1 MLHTKDSYEDDR
13 DVEEPFLSDQSE
25 KLTSKSSQKKF
36 WREKYFFFGAVQI
49 LLVIIYTTTSILYIR
64 SHRSQCVNSP
74 NELSNLNVIYEP
86 KTMVA
91 FQDSPYIGSPS
102 ASTDRAWHDLMSKMT
117 IRVTSRELERGNQS
131 SVELPNGGH
140 MAWLGVFHEM
150 HCVKMLRQWK
160 YRDHYYPNITSQ
172 EESHKSL
179 HADHCLEMLRASAM
193 CHADRSLTTFKWTK
207 HQKPML
213 DTKRPPHICVNWDSL
228 ISSINDRLVSDDEL
242 ARIRNPILP

>member
-1 MLHTKDSYEDDR
+1 MSHTKESYDYDG
-13 DVEEPFLSDQSE
+13 DVEEPFLGGKNE
-25 KLTSKSSQKKF
+25 KHSSRNSQKKF
-36 WREKYFFFGAVQI
+36 LRQNLFFFGVVQI
-49 LLVIIYTTTSILYIR
+49 LLIIINATISILYVR
-64 SHRSQCVNSP
+64 SHRSQCINSP
-74 NELSNLNVIYEP
+74 NELSNLNVVYEP

-91 FQDSPYIGSPS
+91 FQDSPYTGSPS
-102 ASTDRAWHDLMSKMT
+102 TSTDRAWHDLMSKMT
-117 IRVTSRELERGNQS
+117 IRVTSQELERGNQS
-131 SVELPNGGH
+131 SVELPDGGH

-193 CHADRSLTTFKWTK
+193 CHADRSLTTFKWTR

-213 DTKRPPHICVNWDSL
+213 DTKRPQHICVNWDFL
-228 ISSINDRLVSDDEL
+228 MSSVNDRLVSDDEL
-242 ARIRNPILP
+242 ARIRNPTLP